1 MHFVF
6 AHIVFL
12 TLACLILAFSLIS
25 FDSQVDAHWADAAS
39 LPGGTKFSSFR
50 KFSWIWRQI
59 RATLSSRAAGS
70 GEPAGNGETRCPP
83 ALPAPPHEDRRL
95 SADRAG
101 FNPSQL

>member
-70 GEPAGNGETRCPP
+70 GEPAGKEEHSCPQ
-83 ALPAPPHEDRRL
+83 ALLSPPHGYWRW
-95 SADRAG
+95 SADRAD
-101 FNPSQL
+101 